1 MNRARGR
8 LAAVL
13 LAVAL
18 GAAVGGCDDSGSGRT
33 SARPMPS
40 YAAFTDVPES
50 LSLDGTTVTV
60 GNPAALVLVH
70 LYEDPRCPTCKAFE
84 TIGGG
89 PVLRDWVVQGK
100 ARADYTMAS
109 FLDGRLGG
117 HGSEKAVNALRAAF
131 EQKKFAEYHEVL
143 YQNQPEETVDGFTT
157 ARLLELA
164 GKVDGLRGP
173 AFDSA
178 VKTMKYR
185 NFVDTAQVAYV
196 RAGRKG
202 GKGPGTPTLDIGG
215 IRVPDESYNSLFD
228 KTAFTQ
234 ILTRVYAVMAR
245 ETPKPARA

>member
-1 MNRARGR
+1 M
-8 LAAVL
+8 AAVL
-13 LAVAL
+13 LAAAL
-18 GAAVGGCDDSGSGRT
+18 GIGAGGCGDSGGGRT
-33 SARPMPS
+33 GARETPS
-40 YAAFTDVPES
+40 YATLADVPES
-50 LSLDGTTVTV
+50 LSLDGSTVTV
-60 GNPAALVLVH
+60 GNPSALVLVH

-84 TIGGG
+84 SIGGG

-131 EQKKFAEYHEVL
+131 EQKKFAEYHDVL
-143 YQNQPEETVDGFTT
+143 YRYQPEETVDGFTT
-157 ARLLELA
+157 ERLLELA
-164 GKVDGLRGP
+164 SKVEGLRGP

-185 NFVDTAQVAYV
+185 AFVDTAQAAYV

-202 GKGPGTPTLDIGG
+202 GKGPGTPTLEIGG
-215 IRVPDESYNSLFD
+215 VRVPDESYNSLFD

-234 ILTRVYAVMAR
+234 ILTRVHEVMAR
-245 ETPKPARA
+245 ETKSARA